1 VNIPRLMIRSAL
13 RSLRRTLMTVMA
25 LVASLVAFILLRTL
39 SGGWTDQVSQTPRDR
54 VAIRHRLGWEQS
66 LAMQDVEVIRQ
77 LPGVEGAVAAR
88 FADVALPAQPSLFF
102 GALAVE
108 AQPFIDTF
116 HELIAPPDQEQ
127 AFISSRRGAFVSE
140 LLARELGWSLGDT
153 LHLTDKRTSR
163 DLELTVVGIYRSTR
177 KGFANRTL
185 WFHWEYYDE
194 LSAPAERGQVTT
206 VTATVSDPE
215 RVSSVAH
222 AIDVAFDSRA
232 RPTFSQP
239 DQALRAALVGRF
251 GALLAAL
258 QLVSWLILGIV
269 LLIVANAVAISTR
282 ERTREYALLR
292 AIGFLPRHLWGL
304 VVGEAAA
311 LGLIGGLLAAL
322 LSAPLAHYAFARVVG
337 TKMGLSGV
345 EVSLGDAVLGLA
357 AGAAVAV
364 LATLAPL
371 RGFLRVPV
379 VDALRRIQ

>member
-1 VNIPRLMIRSAL
+1 M
-13 RSLRRTLMTVMA
+13 
-25 LVASLVAFILLRTL
+25 
-39 SGGWTDQVSQTPRDR
+39 
-54 VAIRHRLGWEQS
+54 
-66 LAMQDVEVIRQ
+66 
-77 LPGVEGAVAAR
+77 AAR
-88 FADVALPAQPSLFF
+88 FADVALPAQPTLFV

-292 AIGFLPRHLWGL
+292 AIGFLPRHLW
-304 VVGEAAA
+304 VWS
-311 LGLIGGLLAAL
+311 
-322 LSAPLAHYAFARVVG
+322 SARPR
-337 TKMGLSGV
+337 LSG
-345 EVSLGDAVLGLA
+345 
-357 AGAAVAV
+357 
-364 LATLAPL
+364 
-371 RGFLRVPV
+371 
-379 VDALRRIQ
+379 